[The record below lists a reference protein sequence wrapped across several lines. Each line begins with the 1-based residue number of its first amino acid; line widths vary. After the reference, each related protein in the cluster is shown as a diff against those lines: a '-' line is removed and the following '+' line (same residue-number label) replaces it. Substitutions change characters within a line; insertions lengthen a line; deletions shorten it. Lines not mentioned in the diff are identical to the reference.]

1 MDAVVA
7 LLLHKYELPP
17 EAVSVVLLPIQID
30 VPPEIEAIGSAL
42 TCTNLLATAEQ
53 PPALVTVT
61 VYVVLTE
68 GLTEIA
74 AVV

>member
-1 MDAVVA
+1 MFHQKSA
-7 LLLHKYELPP
+7 YR
-17 EAVSVVLLPIQID
+17 
-30 VPPEIEAIGSAL
+30 SAL

-53 PPALVTVT
+53 PLALVTVT